1 MTALPHKNF
10 TGEFPRTNAYDLAPG
25 AAQSAT
31 NVDFTQGNLQGIK
44 TRAEVLGITAPGAKS
59 IFIYDSLTYSYYS
72 WTRDVDA
79 VRSPVTDDAYA
90 RFYWADGSNIWV
102 SRGDLGG
109 QGAEPSSTNRYW
121 VGVPEPTTAMT
132 VDSDATSFNIM
143 GYRPV
148 LHSIFCEGSDG
159 SRKNEIAVTG
169 ANAPSYAEAAQQAG
183 QYSSNAERVTILYS
197 LLLGR
202 TPEAEGLAFW
212 VSKLDSGANLT
223 SVAQGIGTSQESGAY
238 SPSHFTSDNLNSCTI
253 QATGVSASCDALNAT
268 TPVSSTAV
276 TGYDESGN
284 PITETTTTDQAPSVT
299 YSLAVEVRFVTSG
312 GGYLSVILRQNTNKN
327 TYPDELVGLSG
338 SFSYSGNTLTVSLR
352 SRADYREARAYTYT
366 YVNQYGEEGPPAK
379 PLQVDVLEGQQITI
393 KYTPPPTNHQY
404 VPITRIRVYRTATG
418 GSSTEYLFVGET
430 SVSTVSPRFVDA
442 VKGSALGESIQTR
455 DFYPPPKNI
464 RGIVAMPGGVLAGF
478 VGTTVYF
485 SQPYLPYAW
494 KPSTTQ
500 ALENRVVGLC
510 PYENGLYVTTTAHPI
525 LITGY
530 SPETMS
536 SQKIP
541 AIQAGVSKG
550 SICNAGPF
558 AVYAS
563 HDGLVTLRGIS
574 ASLDLSFKFFTRDV
588 WRKLYSN
595 KLHLMRLN
603 AHDGHLLAWFEDGT
617 PGFLIRMDES
627 NPSFT
632 KVTDPVYCALVH
644 PLSDSLYVGSGSTIY
659 AFKAGGSTQAWTHW
673 GKDYILPKQ
682 ENLGA
687 VQLVGGGTMTFTVY
701 ADGTQVFQTLVT
713 IDQTGSTVFRLPSGF
728 RARRWSFKIDGQAG
742 SFVYEMNIVT
752 SPAELQG
759 V

>member
-1 MTALPHKNF
+1 MTMLPHKNF
-10 TGEFPRTNAYDLAPG
+10 TGEFPRLQPYDLQPG

-44 TRAEVLGITAPGAKS
+44 TRAEVLGVSAPGAKS

-72 WTRDVDA
+72 WTRDVDS
-79 VRSPVTDDAYA
+79 VRSPITDDAYA

-121 VGVPEPTTAMT
+121 VGVPEPSAALTYSAADTKFT
-132 VDSDATSFNIM
+132 IN
-143 GYRPV
+143 GYRPS
-148 LHSIFCEGSDG
+148 LYAIFCEGSDG
-159 SRKNEIAVTG
+159 SRKSE
-169 ANAPSYAEAAQQAG
+169 
-183 QYSSNAERVTILYS
+183 
-197 LLLGR
+197 
-202 TPEAEGLAFW
+202 
-212 VSKLDSGANLT
+212 VS
-223 SVAQGIGTSQESGAY
+223 IGGGTFG
-238 SPSHFTSDNLNSCTI
+238 TDNLNTCQIT
-253 QATGVSASCDALNAT
+253 ANVSATCDALNANVEVPT
-268 TPVSSTAV
+268 TSVIGT
-276 TGYDESGN
+276 DESGN
-284 PITETTTTDQAPSVT
+284 PITETTTTSQAPSVS
-299 YSLAVEVRFVTSG
+299 YKLAVEVRFITES
-312 GGYLSVILRQNTNKN
+312 GYLSAILRQDTNKN
-327 TYPDELVGLSG
+327 TYPDEMAGITG
-338 SFSYSGNTLTVSLR
+338 SFSYSGNTLTVNLR
-352 SRADYREARAYTYT
+352 TRSDYREARAYTYT

-379 PLQVDVLEGQQITI
+379 PLQVDILEGQTI
-393 KYTPPPTNHQY
+393 KLKYTPPPSSHQY
-404 VPITRIRVYRTATG
+404 CPISRIRVYRTATG
-418 GSSTEYLFVGET
+418 GTSTEYLFVGEV
-430 SVSTVSPRFVDA
+430 SVSTTQPVFEDA

-455 DFYPPPKNI
+455 DFYPPPPNI

-500 ALENRVVGLC
+500 ALEHRVIGLC

-563 HDGLVTLRGIS
+563 HDGLVTLRGIN

-588 WRKLYSN
+588 WRRLYGN

-617 PGFLIRMDES
+617 PGFLIRMDENS
-627 NPSFT
+627 PSFT

-659 AFKAGGSTQAWTHW
+659 AFKAGGSTQPWIHW

-687 VQLVGGGTMTFTVY
+687 IQIVGGGSMTVTVY

-713 IDQTGSTVFRLPSGF
+713 VTNEGSTVFRLPSGF
-728 RARRWSFKIDGQAG
+728 RARRWSFKVEGQAG
-742 SFVYEMNIVT
+742 SFVYEMNVVT